1 MSSVPYFNQIA
12 GQWDDMR
19 QAFFSDRVR
28 EAALAAATVQP
39 GELAAD
45 IGAGS
50 GFVTEALIAAG
61 LTVKAVD
68 PSAQML
74 EVMREKF
81 AGSPSVDYRLGDAEQ
96 IPLEASSVKHTFANM
111 CLHHVE
117 NPPAAIREMARILQ
131 PGGKLVIT
139 DLDTHDFAFLRDEQ
153 QDRWMGFAR
162 TDIAQWFTDA
172 GLIDVSVTSAG
183 SNCCADSACG
193 TQRAEVSIFLA
204 VGTQPV
210 TRG

>member
-1 MSSVPYFNQIA
+1 MTTPPS
-12 GQWDDMR
+12 
-19 QAFFSDRVR
+19 
-28 EAALAAATVQP
+28 ALASEIASADLP
-39 GELAAD
+39 LAVGPA
-45 IGAGS
+45 IRTA
-50 GFVTEALIAAG
+50 
-61 LTVKAVD
+61 
-68 PSAQML
+68 
-74 EVMREKF
+74 
-81 AGSPSVDYRLGDAEQ
+81 
-96 IPLEASSVKHTFANM
+96 
-111 CLHHVE
+111 E

-210 TRG
+210 TCG